1 MSLLLKVKE
10 DHMAKIVAFKGVKKR
25 APDNILRKV
34 PERPRNRDVRSRE
47 YLTPDEVDALMTA
60 AVKVGRHRLRDRAL
74 ILMTYRHGLRVSE
87 VVDLKWD
94 QIDLKAGRIHVNRL
108 KNGSPATHY
117 LEGDEMRVLRRVRRE
132 YPDTPFVF
140 STERSGPLSRSTV
153 NKLVG
158 RAGKLAE
165 IPFPVHPHML
175 RHACGFY
182 LANNGIDTRTIQDY
196 LGHKSIQHTVKY
208 TQLTPHKFKGLWS

>member
-1 MSLLLKVKE
+1 
-10 DHMAKIVAFKGVKKR
+10 MAKIVAFKGVKKR

-34 PERPRNRDVRSRE
+34 PGRPRNRDVRSRE

-132 YPDTPFVF
+132 YPTPRSF
-140 STERSGPLSRSTV
+140 SQQSVAGPFRGLPST
-153 NKLVG
+153 NLWGG
-158 RAGKLAE
+158 RASWQRFLFRS
-165 IPFPVHPHML
+165 I
-175 RHACGFY
+175 
-182 LANNGIDTRTIQDY
+182 RTCF
-196 LGHKSIQHTVKY
+196 G
-208 TQLTPHKFKGLWS
+208 TPADFT

>member
-1 MSLLLKVKE
+1 MSKV
-10 DHMAKIVAFKGVKKR
+10 VAFKGKKKA
-25 APDNILRKV
+25 APDNVLRKV
-34 PERPRNRDVRSRE
+34 PTRPKNGDVRSRE
-47 YLTPDEVDALMTA
+47 YLTPDEVDSLMTA
-60 AVKVGRHRLRDRAL
+60 AGKVGRHQLRDRAL
-74 ILMTYRHGLRVSE
+74 ILMAYRHGFRVSE

-108 KNGSPATHY
+108 KNGNPATHY
-117 LEGDEMRVLRRVRRE
+117 LEGDEMRALRRVRRK
-132 YPDTPFVF
+132 YPDSPFVF
-140 STERSGPLSRSTV
+140 STERGGPLSRSTV
-153 NKLVG
+153 NKRVG
-158 RAGKLAE
+158 RAGWLAE

>member
-1 MSLLLKVKE
+1 
-10 DHMAKIVAFKGVKKR
+10 MAKVLAFKGAKKQ
-25 APDNILRKV
+25 APENILRKV
-34 PERPRNRDVRSRE
+34 PTRPKNGDVRSRE
-47 YLTPDEVDALMTA
+47 YLTPDEVDSLMTA
-60 AVKVGRHRLRDRAL
+60 AGKAGRHRLRDRAL
-74 ILMTYRHGLRVSE
+74 ILMAYRHGFRVSE

-108 KNGSPATHY
+108 KNGNPATHY
-117 LEGDEMRVLRRVRRE
+117 LEGDEMRTLRRVRRE
-132 YPDTPFVF
+132 YPDSPFVF
-140 STERSGPLSRSTV
+140 STERGGPLSRSTV

-158 RAGKLAE
+158 RAGWRAG

-182 LANNGIDTRTIQDY
+182 LANKGVDTRTIQDY

>member
-1 MSLLLKVKE
+1 
-10 DHMAKIVAFKGVKKR
+10 MAKIVAFKGVKKR
-25 APDNILRKV
+25 ASDNILRKV

-47 YLTPDEVDALMTA
+47 YLTPDEVDALMAA

>member
-1 MSLLLKVKE
+1 
-10 DHMAKIVAFKGVKKR
+10 MAKIVAFKGVKKR

-47 YLTPDEVDALMTA
+47 YLTPDEVDALMIA